1 MEQGNMKDF
10 ALAGV
15 RFTRPEE
22 EERAKHFLST
32 GHRNSNKYIEV
43 RRSNGNWTTLNKYKK
58 VG

>member
-1 MEQGNMKDF
+1 MKDF